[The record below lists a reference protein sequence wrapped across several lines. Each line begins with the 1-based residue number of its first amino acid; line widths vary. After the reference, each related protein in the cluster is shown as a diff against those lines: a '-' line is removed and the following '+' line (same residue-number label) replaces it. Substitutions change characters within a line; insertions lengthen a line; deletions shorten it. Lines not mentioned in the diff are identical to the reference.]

1 MAALVEARGA
11 EQQRL
16 CAIPASAPPPLTHAR
31 LALQVQAA
39 ADIPAAAITS
49 ELRLLKDLAG

>member
-1 MAALVEARGA
+1 MEARAA
-11 EQQRL
+11 EQRCL
-16 CAIPASAPPPLTHAR
+16 CAIPAWAPPPLTHAR

-39 ADIPAAAITS
+39 TDIPAAAMTS

>member
-1 MAALVEARGA
+1 MEARGA